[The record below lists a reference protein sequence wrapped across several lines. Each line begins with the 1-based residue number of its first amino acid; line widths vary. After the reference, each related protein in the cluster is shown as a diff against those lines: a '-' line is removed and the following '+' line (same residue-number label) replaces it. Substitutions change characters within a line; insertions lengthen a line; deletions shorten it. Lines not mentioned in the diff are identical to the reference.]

1 MAWTCWGSWR
11 INGWAICGLN
21 AWGGGG
27 QKVTVFHNWS
37 SGKYLCR
44 SLHNNGFRSFKFLIS
59 WPMTYYRNH
68 RTTLYLILALRSPA
82 WLVKLHYCCNE
93 MHYSPLPVVFFFY
106 FLSSL
111 LFVKLTSTMLC
122 YICTILL
129 LAGATT
135 VSVNCTALTLVKD
148 GGLQKS
154 SNQPTLHGFQHM
166 ECVCTVCS

>member
-1 MAWTCWGSWR
+1 M
-11 INGWAICGLN
+11 NGWGIYGLN
-21 AWGGGG
+21 VLGQLKDKWVGHLWLKCMGGGG

-93 MHYSPLPVVFFFY
+93 MHYSPLPVVFFF
-106 FLSSL
+106 L
-111 LFVKLTSTMLC
+111 LFVKLTFCQAYFHNALLHMYYLVTGWC
-122 YICTILL
+122 YHSKCKLYSINI
-129 LAGATT
+129 G
-135 VSVNCTALTLVKD
+135 
-148 GGLQKS
+148 QRWWS
-154 SNQPTLHGFQHM
+154 SKEF
-166 ECVCTVCS
+166 